1 MAPQIRAPSAPPT
14 IIRFVTTPL
23 LMTLNLKKM
32 SSSRLKSTVIMPVT
46 MVVTLQKTVSA
57 PMLRLCRNYNLL
69 THRSEVIG
77 VKSNKYSQQER
88 SSAFRATTRVIAQQ
102 LRILTFLL
110 SQMSGSE

>member
-1 MAPQIRAPSAPPT
+1 MAPRIRVLSAPPT

-23 LMTLNLKKM
+23 LMTLNLKKL
-32 SSSRLKSTVIMPVT
+32 SSSRLKLTVIMPVT

-57 PMLRLCRNYNLL
+57 LTLRLCHNFNLL

-77 VKSNKYSQQER
+77 ARSNKYSQQGR

-102 LRILTFLL
+102 LRILTYLL
-110 SQMSGSE
+110 SLMSGSE